1 MQVESFLELSA
12 ARSPEKT
19 ALVCNNSRFTYGQ
32 LEARANRLAAA
43 LIAGGV
49 QRGDR
54 VAIYLENSV
63 EAVISVFAIL
73 KASAVFVVVNPMTK
87 ADKLAYILN
96 NCRAAGLITD
106 RTKLG
111 TLSNALTDTPRLQGV
126 WVAGGV
132 PRLDFATSKRLF
144 DLGATFDDANLS
156 TAPPAKKCID
166 IDLAALIYTS
176 GSTGRPK
183 GVMLTHL
190 NIVSAATSITNYLEN
205 QPDDIILSVL
215 PLSFDYGLY
224 QVLMAFK
231 FGGTLI
237 LERSFTYPYRII
249 ELLNQERVTGFPII
263 PTISAMLLQLDLAA
277 HRFPTLRYI
286 TNTAAALPTEH
297 IRQLRRLLPDVR
309 IFSMYGLTE
318 CKRVS
323 YLPPDQIDIRP
334 ASVGRGMPN
343 EEIYIVDDAGRRA
356 ETGVVGEL
364 VVRGSNVMKGYW
376 ELPEETDR
384 MLKPGPLPGER
395 VLHTGDLF
403 RMDEEGYLYFVGRK
417 DDIIKTRGE
426 KVSPREVEDVLHAM
440 PGVAE
445 AAVIGVPDEVTG
457 EAIKAVVR
465 LQPGV
470 RLTAGQ
476 VIHWCSLKL
485 ENFMVPKFVDFEGE
499 LPKTSSGKISKREL
513 AMASGESAMP
523 LASE

>member
-1 MQVESFLELSA
+1 LH
-12 ARSPEKT
+12 
-19 ALVCNNSRFTYGQ
+19 
-32 LEARANRLAAA
+32 
-43 LIAGGV
+43 
-49 QRGDR
+49 
-54 VAIYLENSV
+54 
-63 EAVISVFAIL
+63 
-73 KASAVFVVVNPMTK
+73 
-87 ADKLAYILN
+87 YILN
-96 NCRAAGLITD
+96 NCRASGLITH

-111 TLSNALTDTPRLQGV
+111 ALSNALANAPHLQGV

-132 PRLDFATSKRLF
+132 PAAEFTTPERLF
-144 DLGATFDDANLS
+144 DLRATLEDANLPA
-156 TAPPAKKCID
+156 APPAKKCID

-176 GSTGRPK
+176 GSSGRPK

-190 NIVSAATSITNYLEN
+190 NIVSAATSITTYLEN
-205 QPDDIILSVL
+205 LPDDIILSVL

-224 QVLMAFK
+224 QLLMAFK
-231 FGGTLI
+231 IGGTLV

-249 ELLNQERVTGFPII
+249 ELLNQEHVTGFPIL
-263 PTISAMLLQLDLAA
+263 PTISALLLQLDLAA
-277 HRFPTLRYI
+277 HRFPAMRYI
-286 TNTAAALPTEH
+286 TNTAAVLPTEH
-297 IRQLRRLLPDVR
+297 IRQLRRLLPDVK

-323 YLPPDQIDIRP
+323 YLSPEQIDIRP

-343 EEIYIVDDAGRRA
+343 EEVYIVDDAGRRSEA
-356 ETGVVGEL
+356 GVVGEL

-384 MLKPGPLPGER
+384 MLKPGPLPGEK

-445 AAVIGVPDEVTG
+445 AAVIGVPDEVMG

-465 LQPGV
+465 PQAGV
-470 RLTAGQ
+470 KLSAAQ

-485 ENFMVPKFVDFEGE
+485 ENFMVPKFVDFGGE
-499 LPKTSSGKISKREL
+499 FPKTSTGKISKRKL
-513 AMASGESAMP
+513 AMASAAGSAMTVT
-523 LASE
+523 SEQ